1 VPRTLRAALATAA
14 VLTALAVAA
23 TPVPASAGG
32 FEKASWGMTPDQ
44 VKKLYPGGTK
54 DTSPAGDPVYF
65 VKQKFATQDAV
76 VAFGFDG
83 GRLAYVAIRFPE
95 PGRKVDMKRV
105 LYPSPTNDQAKTI
118 AATVRKDL
126 GSRYGTPYYDADRQG
141 PRPKSPTLR
150 AAWNTPDGDSTVT
163 FEIIP
168 DADGVRTDVG
178 VSYGKRDN

>member
-1 VPRTLRAALATAA
+1 VTRTLRAALATVVA
-14 VLTALAVAA
+14 TFTLAVAA
-23 TPVPASAGG
+23 SPGAASASGY
-32 FEKASWGMTPDQ
+32 EKASWGMTLDQ

-54 DTSPAGDPVYF
+54 DTSPAGDAAYF

-83 GRLAYVAIRFPE
+83 GQLAFVAIRFPE

-105 LYPSPTNDQAKTI
+105 LYPSPTNEQAKAI

-126 GSRYGTPYYDADRQG
+126 DARYGAPSFDADRQG
-141 PRPKSPTLR
+141 PRPKRPTLR
-150 AAWNTPDGDSTVT
+150 AAWNTPDGGSTVA

-168 DADGVRTDVG
+168 DAEGLRTDVG
-178 VSYGKRDN
+178 VSYGKRDP